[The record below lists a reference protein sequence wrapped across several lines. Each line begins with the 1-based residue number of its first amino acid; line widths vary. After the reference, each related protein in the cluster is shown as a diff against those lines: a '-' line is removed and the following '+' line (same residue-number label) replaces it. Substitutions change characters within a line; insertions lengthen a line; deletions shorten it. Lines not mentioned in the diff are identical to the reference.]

1 MNITRIS
8 LKHTTENIQIPD
20 WAKTIVIHADTT
32 APYSE
37 KKLQQIYGLFFKT
50 LGITDESRTK
60 YTLRFHVR
68 FDRPDS
74 DYYVE
79 FADMII
85 NDRVRVL
92 TMPRNKKPRKKFT
105 CRKIEIPRI
114 SEERIDVIIDTM
126 TNVGFS
132 VELKLPYGKFDRDD
146 MRALADFSNLTGVTF
161 NELGEIGE

>member
-1 MNITRIS
+1 MKSTRIS

-32 APYSE
+32 GPYSE

-79 FADMII
+79 FADMIL
-85 NDRVRVL
+85 NDRVR
-92 TMPRNKKPRKKFT
+92 F
-105 CRKIEIPRI
+105 
-114 SEERIDVIIDTM
+114 
-126 TNVGFS
+126 
-132 VELKLPYGKFDRDD
+132 
-146 MRALADFSNLTGVTF
+146 
-161 NELGEIGE
+161 